1 MRREGKEDRIEDLEE
16 EEHTSELPPPKEVK
30 MEERAAGFSVG
41 VGVSS
46 AFHVEER
53 ALYEGLKLAWDSGCS
68 FESRSVEC
76 SPASG
81 VFFDWKKKIGE
92 MIKAWKQSVGVD
104 RVRHV

>member
-1 MRREGKEDRIEDLEE
+1 MGE
-16 EEHTSELPPPKEVK
+16 
-30 MEERAAGFSVG
+30 GFSVG

-92 MIKAWKQSVGVD
+92 LIKAWKQSVRVD